1 MIMKVNIVGRQ
12 MNVYEETK
20 EIIGKKLSKLD
31 KYFPGDREPEAVV
44 TLSRKRN
51 VSTMEVTINA
61 GGTLFRSEVDSDDF
75 RSAVDKTVDNI
86 ERQIRKNKT
95 RLEKRLR
102 QGAFERALDV
112 EDFSSFAPDEPEEG
126 EYHIVRSKTFP
137 IKPMTRE
144 EAILQMNLLEH
155 TFFAFK
161 DEENNGAFAVVYKR
175 NDGGYGLIENID

>member
-95 RLEKRLR
+95 RLEKRMR
-102 QGAFERALDV
+102 D
-112 EDFSSFAPDEPEEG
+112 SSWEML
-126 EYHIVRSKTFP
+126 FP
-137 IKPMTRE
+137 
-144 EAILQMNLLEH
+144 
-155 TFFAFK
+155 
-161 DEENNGAFAVVYKR
+161 
-175 NDGGYGLIENID
+175 